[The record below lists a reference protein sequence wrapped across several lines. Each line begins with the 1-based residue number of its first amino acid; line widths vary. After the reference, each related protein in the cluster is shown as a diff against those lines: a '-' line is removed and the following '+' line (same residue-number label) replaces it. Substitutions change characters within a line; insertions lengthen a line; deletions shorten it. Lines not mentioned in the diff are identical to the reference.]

1 VKLGVRPAKP
11 DGRDGRLREREENRL
26 LDVAEKSSRP
36 WLEAAV
42 IISIEI
48 RVRKASSPALLG
60 ADRRISL
67 YRRTAN
73 EERQAS
79 PGAAFGPSGRLIRVV
94 IAESVRRS
102 DRIKVNPSRR
112 DGLRHHLRIPRRGQ

>member
-1 VKLGVRPAKP
+1 MLAGPPLTQACDWTLDRRLFGNRLDAKNVADTLRYRKTSKFVTDIPPSLGSHSPVKLGVRPAKP

-48 RVRKASSPALLG
+48 RVRQSEFA
-60 ADRRISL
+60 
-67 YRRTAN
+67 
-73 EERQAS
+73 
-79 PGAAFGPSGRLIRVV
+79 
-94 IAESVRRS
+94 
-102 DRIKVNPSRR
+102 
-112 DGLRHHLRIPRRGQ
+112 GLTWG